1 MIMVSFDRPEL
12 VIVSKTIDRPAIRL
26 YAEISNDFNPI
37 HIDPEFAATTP
48 MRCIIAH
55 GMLSLNLVWQSL
67 RATYGDAAEG
77 AKLDARFVRPV
88 YEDDVVSGGGRLKP
102 GSTGV
107 YEVFVANQKGEPV
120 ITGTLTFE
128 NIEAERTRPYC
139 RMVRGKDT
147 P

>member
-1 MIMVSFDRPEL
+1 MIMARFDRPEL
-12 VIVSKTIDRPAIRL
+12 VTVSKTIDRSAIRL

-48 MRCIIAH
+48 MRSIIAH

-67 RATYGDAAEG
+67 RATYGAAADG
-77 AKLDARFVRPV
+77 AKLDVRFVRPV
-88 YEDDVVSGGGRLKP
+88 HEDDVVSGGGRLKS

-107 YEVFVANQKGEPV
+107 YEVVVANQNSEPV

-128 NIEAERTRPYC
+128 RHPAE
-139 RMVRGKDT
+139 
-147 P
+147 